1 VVGTP
6 HDIFEKIYRRLFIM
20 KKFLYDDCPDNH
32 ECNQL
37 DWFDLLLNDFIGYLN
52 YVNPT
57 FSKIAAVLVKVF
69 QQYLIGK
76 STILLVHT
84 LALNKVFY
92 RRYLKIA
99 VLILAGQIIFKG
111 K

>member
-1 VVGTP
+1 MVGTP

-37 DWFDLLLNDFIGYLN
+37 DWFDLLLNDFIRYLN

-57 FSKIAAVLVKVF
+57 FSKIAAVLVMGFSTVF
-69 QQYLIGK
+69 NRKKHNTAGSYTCLKQ
-76 STILLVHT
+76 SILQEIPKNCCSYSSRTNNL
-84 LALNKVFY
+84 
-92 RRYLKIA
+92 
-99 VLILAGQIIFKG
+99 
-111 K
+111 